1 MESKK
6 ITSVNPKPNP
16 NFYCSFD
23 PCYLKILQ
31 ALACCFLLCTT
42 GCPWQTPPKKPADG
56 TVEKVG
62 RVDLPPLKI
71 GMFDCDEVA
80 DSLQSRWQEFS
91 EQQLELVKLDP
102 DKLSDYEMPL
112 LDVILYPA
120 SLVGTLAEKE
130 WIAPVPPPLL
140 QRLGGGKKIGRSNQ
154 EPAEDTVQGI
164 ENWSSRLRS
173 IAKYNGK
180 WMGIPLGGPCWV
192 VATRGLD
199 VDALKQLQQ
208 AIASNQNTPNIATE
222 AFEAFLSKTEST
234 LEDSLE
240 SRRKT
245 LAAALRD
252 RKATDKRALVNR
264 FLWIMITTESRYRGL
279 VDPYKVTP
287 RLALPEF
294 ARSARYLQR
303 LALIE
308 PTTIL
313 SSPVEAWEKVAEG
326 QAVIGIGWPRS
337 DGFQRATVGSDVKT
351 LKLIPILFNG
361 ADGILASIGR
371 KTRQSS
377 MASEFMFW
385 LNREENRAALQ
396 AKTPRVEVLEIENDS
411 NRIREDYRE
420 YQTLQRLEASN
431 TTLDMTARFLQAD
444 VFVDSLGEA
453 LLDILEKPELAD
465 SRLEACKTKWAE
477 LIDSIGVE
485 SLRSSLE
492 RATGLSN

>member
-1 MESKK
+1 
-6 ITSVNPKPNP
+6 
-16 NFYCSFD
+16 
-23 PCYLKILQ
+23 
-31 ALACCFLLCTT
+31 
-42 GCPWQTPPKKPADG
+42 
-56 TVEKVG
+56 
-62 RVDLPPLKI
+62 
-71 GMFDCDEVA
+71 
-80 DSLQSRWQEFS
+80 
-91 EQQLELVKLDP
+91 
-102 DKLSDYEMPL
+102 
-112 LDVILYPA
+112 
-120 SLVGTLAEKE
+120 
-130 WIAPVPPPLL
+130 
-140 QRLGGGKKIGRSNQ
+140 
-154 EPAEDTVQGI
+154 
-164 ENWSSRLRS
+164 
-173 IAKYNGK
+173 
-180 WMGIPLGGPCWV
+180 MGIPLGGPCWV

>member
-1 MESKK
+1 
-6 ITSVNPKPNP
+6 
-16 NFYCSFD
+16 
-23 PCYLKILQ
+23 
-31 ALACCFLLCTT
+31 
-42 GCPWQTPPKKPADG
+42 
-56 TVEKVG
+56 
-62 RVDLPPLKI
+62 
-71 GMFDCDEVA
+71 
-80 DSLQSRWQEFS
+80 
-91 EQQLELVKLDP
+91 
-102 DKLSDYEMPL
+102 
-112 LDVILYPA
+112 
-120 SLVGTLAEKE
+120 
-130 WIAPVPPPLL
+130 
-140 QRLGGGKKIGRSNQ
+140 
-154 EPAEDTVQGI
+154 
-164 ENWSSRLRS
+164 
-173 IAKYNGK
+173 
-180 WMGIPLGGPCWV
+180 
-192 VATRGLD
+192 
-199 VDALKQLQQ
+199 
-208 AIASNQNTPNIATE
+208 
-222 AFEAFLSKTEST
+222 
-234 LEDSLE
+234 
-240 SRRKT
+240 
-245 LAAALRD
+245 
-252 RKATDKRALVNR
+252 
-264 FLWIMITTESRYRGL
+264 
-279 VDPYKVTP
+279 
-287 RLALPEF
+287 
-294 ARSARYLQR
+294 
-303 LALIE
+303 
-308 PTTIL
+308 L